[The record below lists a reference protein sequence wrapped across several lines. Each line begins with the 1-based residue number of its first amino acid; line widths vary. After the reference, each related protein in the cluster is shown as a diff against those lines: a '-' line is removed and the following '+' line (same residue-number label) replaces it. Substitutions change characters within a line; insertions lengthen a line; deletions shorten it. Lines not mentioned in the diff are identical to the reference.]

1 MVNLPDPARRR
12 WLAVTTIAARRHQ
25 MACTS
30 VGRILLWGVA
40 CAFSFNTP
48 AHAAGDVERGARAS
62 RPCMACHSFV
72 PGRHM
77 TGPSL
82 AGSWG
87 RKAGTAEGFGR
98 YSEAL
103 KRSET
108 VWDERNLDAWL
119 RNPSALIPGTTM
131 VFDGIA
137 DPHMRAD
144 LLAYLRAV
152 SEGGA
157 SAPDQGP
164 PSLKRVDV
172 ARQVSAIRYCGDA
185 YRVVTGDQKTHT
197 FWEFNLRFKTD
208 GSPSGPLAGNPVIV
222 GTGMQG
228 DRAAVV
234 FSRPEEISAFIRR
247 ECP

>member
-1 MVNLPDPARRR
+1 MSHAR
-12 WLAVTTIAARRHQ
+12 LVHAV
-25 MACTS
+25 
-30 VGRILLWGVA
+30 LWGFV
-40 CAFSFNTP
+40 SGVSTG
-48 AHAAGDVERGARAS
+48 AAAQPTGDVERGARAA
-62 RPCMACHSFV
+62 RACMACHSFA
-72 PGRHM
+72 PGRHL

-82 AGSWG
+82 AGVWD
-87 RKAGTAEGFGR
+87 RKAGSAEGFGR

-103 KRSET
+103 KRSAV
-108 VWDERNLDAWL
+108 VWDERTLEAWL
-119 RNPSALIPGTTM
+119 KSPSALIPGNAM

-137 DPHMRAD
+137 DPRTRAD

-152 SEGGA
+152 SEGRVV
-157 SAPDQGP
+157 APDPGP
-164 PSLKRVDV
+164 PSLKLVDA

-185 YRVVTGDQKTHT
+185 YRVVTGDRKTHV

-208 GSPSGPLAGNPVIV
+208 GSASGPPAGKPVIV

-234 FSRPEEISAFIRR
+234 FARPEEIAAFVRR